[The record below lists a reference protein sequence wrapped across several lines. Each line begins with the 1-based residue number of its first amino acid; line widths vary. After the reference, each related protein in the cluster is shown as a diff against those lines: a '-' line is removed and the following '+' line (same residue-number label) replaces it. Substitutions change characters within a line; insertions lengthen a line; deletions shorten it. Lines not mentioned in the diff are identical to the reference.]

1 MPGLG
6 FILVISAPTSELPR
20 SELEDRRFTA
30 TGGMLVSLSR
40 EMVLCGVFS
49 AALRCEMNRRSLLGL
64 GLGTIALASISPAHA
79 TIPEFSILI
88 QAQMLVVSFST
99 ASENQGILSKIPTIE
114 IRQRLTEYLSHR
126 LKQEN
131 LPIVAA
137 DMGGYLAPPAGV
149 LPQNVVSV
157 FVRADI
163 TTKTVGQREIIAGA
177 LSVFL
182 RREVSQS
189 LDSYLSHKPMTFFVV
204 DGDHS
209 DLENEVIKAAQDQ
222 LEKCVIGPLI
232 SLRR

>member
-137 DMGGYLAPPAGV
+137 DIL
-149 LPQNVVSV
+149 LRLRVSCRKTLYRCS
-157 FVRADI
+157 FERI
-163 TTKTVGQREIIAGA
+163 STKTVGQREIIAGA